1 MLPVGFGMLR
11 ESLRSSSIDLHNP
24 MNSPLYVEF
33 YDVFSEHKAP
43 SNALRYSI
51 FRCHPDLGVLQIG
64 IRAKVIENQATMG
77 TPYAASRPTIWIT
90 LPGPEEPQTP
100 PVPQDEDEREPMFI
114 TTQILISGRV
124 LYAEYLP
131 LEDMLLCRIQTR
143 IREYKDDGQRMVTV
157 GLIPWTGEIM
167 EMMMMVIHPGRT
179 PMMRMRMKRYEI
191 RGMRMREEEHLAPAD
206 SAVVV
211 PTVELV
217 SLPGGTEP
225 VIPPPS
231 IDITT
236 TGARI
241 TVQL

>member
-1 MLPVGFGMLR
+1 
-11 ESLRSSSIDLHNP
+11 
-24 MNSPLYVEF
+24 
-33 YDVFSEHKAP
+33 
-43 SNALRYSI
+43 
-51 FRCHPDLGVLQIG
+51 
-64 IRAKVIENQATMG
+64 MG

-167 EMMMMVIHPGRT
+167 EMMMMGD
-179 PMMRMRMKRYEI
+179 EDE
-191 RGMRMREEEHLAPAD
+191 EEEHLAPAD